1 MISQR
6 TGINGVN
13 ERVLEVFFR
22 GRTGIAP
29 AALFTLKKDPQSAS
43 ARFSPNTGRLIQDKP
58 VGRKSFVAIS
68 LSFSIYLCSLCLS
81 LPAYFDVTCLKSA
94 DPHVF
99 GSKLLFVN

>member
-22 GRTGIAP
+22 ARTGIAP

-43 ARFSPNTGRLIQDKP
+43 ARFSPNTGRLIQDKL

-68 LSFSIYLCSLCLS
+68 LSFSNYLCTMSLS
-81 LPAYFDVTCLKSA
+81 LSIF
-94 DPHVF
+94 
-99 GSKLLFVN
+99 